1 MHSPANRLF
10 SQHLRACFP
19 RRYELEKDVFCSHSP
34 GLALTKG
41 DQAPQAHAKQMNNE
55 QVEAKVFL
63 GLLLGV
69 SLAFG
74 WILWPFYGAVFW
86 AVILAILF
94 APVQHRLLRRFNG
107 RRTLAAVST
116 TLLCVLLVVLPVI
129 MITGLLVQEVGLVY
143 TRLERGE
150 LDLGAFVAEIKD
162 ALPPVVQRQLN
173 RFGLGDWGS
182 LRETL
187 SDYARQG
194 SRYLATKAFSFGQGT
209 FEFVISFFV
218 MLYLLFFL
226 SRDGVELVARIKQAL
241 PLSAAH
247 QRRLFSKFARVVRAT
262 IKGNIVVAVTQGAL
276 GGLIF
281 WILGIPSALLWG
293 VLMTFLS
300 LLPAV
305 GAGLIWTPVALYFLF
320 SGAPTQALVL
330 TLYGIGV
337 IGLVDNILR
346 PILVGKD
353 TKLPDYL
360 VLIST
365 LGGLSLFG
373 LNGFVIGP
381 LIAALFISC
390 WAMFGSEEE
399 DEPVVVL
406 SNSQALPVVA
416 PKGEEDS

>member
-1 MHSPANRLF
+1 
-10 SQHLRACFP
+10 
-19 RRYELEKDVFCSHSP
+19 
-34 GLALTKG
+34 
-41 DQAPQAHAKQMNNE
+41 MNNE

-226 SRDGVELVARIKQAL
+226 IRDGVELVARIKQAM

-293 VLMTFLS
+293 VLMTVLS